1 MKLRKISSLKY
12 LAAIAGALL
21 VLAAPALAGPPLI
34 CHSIDIGT
42 ASSLPWTSS
51 GWNLTG
57 QETYD
62 VNHLVTDTLALL
74 APNTPVLVR
83 METLRH
89 ATLYAQQRTA
99 TAKELLARLESRT
112 HDNPNDALAA
122 FDFGYLAESYKQAS
136 WLAQHTNWLKPS
148 TPAASETKANPAVGI
163 DGYAWVKKAI
173 SMRGQDAEMEFA
185 AALMT
190 PEGSQK
196 EHNEHLQ
203 KAMAGAKNDPL
214 LARNIAKRFSK
225 EVAMAPPPSTCPV
238 TRELASKFVPP
249 APYPS

>member
-1 MKLRKISSLKY
+1 MKLRRISSLKY
-12 LAAIAGALL
+12 LAVIASGLL
-21 VLAAPALAGPPLI
+21 LLAGTAVAGPPLI

-42 ASSLPWTSS
+42 AQSLPWTSS

-57 QETYD
+57 QENYD
-62 VNHLVTDTLALL
+62 VNRLVTDTLSLL
-74 APNTPVLVR
+74 NANTPVLVR
-83 METLRH
+83 METLRR

-112 HDNPNDALAA
+112 HDSPNDGLAA

-136 WLAQHTNWLKPS
+136 WLAQHTNWLKS
-148 TPAASETKANPAVGI
+148 LTPAGPEMKANPGLGV
-163 DGYAWVKKAI
+163 DGFAWVKKAI
-173 SMRGQDAEMEFA
+173 SLRGQDAEMEFA
-185 AALMT
+185 AVLMT

-203 KAMAGAKNDPL
+203 KAMAGAKEDPL

-225 EVAMAPPPSTCPV
+225 EVAMAPPP
-238 TRELASKFVPP
+238 RLAQ
-249 APYPS
+249 

>member
-12 LAAIAGALL
+12 FAAIAGALL

-42 ASSLPWTSS
+42 APSLPWTSS

-62 VNHLVTDTLALL
+62 VNHLVTDTLSLL
-74 APNTPVLVR
+74 TANTPVLVR
-83 METLRH
+83 METLRR

-112 HDNPNDALAA
+112 HGNPNDALAA

-136 WLAQHTNWLKPS
+136 WLAQHTNWLKSSASTVPQMKS
-148 TPAASETKANPAVGI
+148 NLTLCVAVFTRVNISIITPA
-163 DGYAWVKKAI
+163 
-173 SMRGQDAEMEFA
+173 
-185 AALMT
+185 
-190 PEGSQK
+190 
-196 EHNEHLQ
+196 H
-203 KAMAGAKNDPL
+203 
-214 LARNIAKRFSK
+214 
-225 EVAMAPPPSTCPV
+225 
-238 TRELASKFVPP
+238 
-249 APYPS
+249 